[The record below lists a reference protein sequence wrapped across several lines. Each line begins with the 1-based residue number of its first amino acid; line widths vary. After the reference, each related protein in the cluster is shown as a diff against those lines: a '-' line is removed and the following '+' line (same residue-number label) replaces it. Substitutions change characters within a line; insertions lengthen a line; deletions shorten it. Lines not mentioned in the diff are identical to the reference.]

1 MSSSKAQLD
10 KNKKKD
16 DNYIFI
22 FTERRMKISCN
33 QST

>member
-10 KNKKKD
+10 KMEKRWYD
-16 DNYIFI
+16 IFI
-22 FTERRMKISCN
+22 FTERRMKISRN